1 MKRKVLIGAGTVIV
15 LLVGYFIVNGGKSTD
30 VSDILVTVERGTFQ
44 VEVETT
50 GELEA
55 KNSVKIF
62 GPKKLRQ
69 YRIHQVKIDKIV
81 EEGTEVQKGGWIATL
96 DRSELQNKIQDSELE
111 VDKSMSQYTQ
121 TRLDTTLQMRQARDE
136 IINLKYGI
144 EEKQIILDQSKF
156 EPPATIKQNEIN
168 LDKAKRAYNQ
178 ATENYLIKQEQNKAK
193 MDEVSV
199 NLNKSQNELSSLNA
213 VMQEFTITAP
223 EDGMLIYRKG
233 FDGKPMK
240 EGSTISSWD
249 PVVATLPDLSIMIS
263 KTYVNE
269 VDIRKIKAGQ
279 KVEVGLDAF
288 PEKKLTGKVI
298 KVANVGEQRPNSDA
312 KVFQVNIQIDR
323 RDDLLRPSM
332 TTSNKIIIS
341 AKDTAR
347 YVPLEC
353 LHSKN
358 DSITYIFKK
367 EGLSVVKQEVQ
378 IGDNNMN
385 EVVILNGANE
395 GDRLYLSMPSGYED
409 DEIRLLPEMDGKR
422 NIVKKEEKE
431 KVKSGEK
438 TMTLP
443 DGRVITIP
451 ADGKKK
457 RGGKFGG
464 KQDGGVKTEVE
475 NETKKSDK

>member
-1 MKRKVLIGAGTVIV
+1 MKRKLLIGTGAII
-15 LLVGYFIVNGGKSTD
+15 LLLIGYFVVIGGKSDD
-30 VSDILVTVERGTFQ
+30 VSAILVMVEKGSFM

-121 TRLDTTLQMRQARDE
+121 TRLDTTLQMRLARDE

-144 EEKQIILDQSKF
+144 EEKQIVLDQSKF

-193 MDEVSV
+193 MREVSV
-199 NLNKSQNELSSLNA
+199 NLNKSQNELTSLNA

-249 PVVATLPDLSIMIS
+249 PVVATLPDLSVMIS

-269 VDIRKIKAGQ
+269 VDVRKIKEGQ

-288 PEKKLTGKVI
+288 PDKRLEARVI
-298 KVANVGEQRPNSDA
+298 KIANVGEQRPNSDA
-312 KVFQVNIQIDR
+312 KVFQVNIQIEG

-332 TTSNKIIIS
+332 TTSNRIIIS
-341 AKDTAR
+341 AKDTAL

-367 EGLSVVKQEVQ
+367 EGLSVIKQEVQ

-385 EVVILNGANE
+385 EVIILNGANE

-409 DEIRLLPEMDGKR
+409 DEISLLPELNGKR
-422 NIVKKEEKE
+422 NIEEVKVEEKPA
-431 KVKSGEK
+431 EK
-438 TMTLP
+438 TITLP
-443 DGRVITIP
+443 DGRVIQVP
-451 ADGKKK
+451 ADAKAK
-457 RGGKFGG
+457 RG
-464 KQDGGVKTEVE
+464 DGQYKGRKKEGSKTIVE
-475 NETKKSDK
+475 GDKKASK